1 MLVKT
6 DSQSVLADLP
16 FADFIFDPKHPLLR
30 LGRAIHWD
38 TLVAALSPFYNETK
52 GRPSTPLRVQ
62 AAVLILKFVKNIPDR
77 AAVAYAQ
84 ENIYAQRFCGLSPA
98 QAASLNMHPATALT
112 NFRRRIGPQGLAIVN
127 NLLAAASRGK
137 SYRRADSIILDTTCV
152 PLDILYPTDIRL
164 LDRCRREVLRLFRRA
179 KGFGLKPLYRTY
191 ARTARKVFVSFAK
204 LSKPSKQTR
213 RRVHRQLFQFLR
225 RNASQLRD
233 LHLKATRALG
243 KKCRENKQVLR
254 FLADIKNTI
263 ATIQGVLHQQAMV
276 RRGFVHIPGRIV
288 SFHKNHTRPIVRGKF
303 PLPTEFGP
311 KVLFGL
317 VKKRLHVL
325 GVFNDNVSDATLIL
339 PALRWFKATFG
350 RLPKELFADR
360 GFFSRTWVRWLKSLG
375 IEPGLQ
381 PRGKRIDDSTP
392 AYRRMVRRRLPI
404 EAFISLD
411 KRCHGLNRCRARSIP
426 HEPAWIHLG
435 VAAGNAHKA
444 FFLPKRRP
452 HRPPGHPPGRARR
465 LGVVAV

>member
-1 MLVKT
+1 MLVKS
-6 DSQSVLADLP
+6 DSQPTLADLP
-16 FADFIFDPKHPLLR
+16 FADFIFDPKHPLLQ
-30 LGRAIHWD
+30 LGGAIHWD
-38 TLVAALSPFYNETK
+38 ALVAALGPFYSETK

-77 AAVAYAQ
+77 AAVACVR
-84 ENIYAQRFCGLSPA
+84 ENLYAQRFCGLSPT
-98 QAASLNMHPATALT
+98 QAADLNMHPATALT
-112 NFRRRIGPQGLAIVN
+112 NFRRKIGPQGLAIVKD
-127 NLLAAASRGK
+127 LLAAASCGK
-137 SYRRADSIILDTTCV
+137 SYRRADSLILDTTCV

-164 LDRCRREVLRLFRRA
+164 LDRCRREVLRLIRRA
-179 KGFGLKPLYRTY
+179 KAFGLKTLYRTY
-191 ARTARKVFVSFAK
+191 ARTARKVFVTFAK
-204 LSKPSKQTR
+204 LSKPSKQAR
-213 RRVHRQLFQFLR
+213 RRAHRQMFQFLR
-225 RNASQLRD
+225 RNAKQLCD
-233 LHLKATRALG
+233 LHLKATQALG
-243 KKCRENKQVLR
+243 PKCRKNKHLHR
-254 FLADIKNTI
+254 FLTDIKSTI
-263 ATIQGVLHQQAMV
+263 AKIQVVLHQQGMV
-276 RRGFVHIPGRIV
+276 RRGLVHIPGRIV
-288 SFHKNHTRPIVRGKF
+288 SFHKDHARPIVRGKF

-325 GVFNDNVSDATLIL
+325 GVFNDNVSDTTLIL

-360 GFFSRTWVRWLKSLG
+360 GFFSRSWVRWLKTLG

-411 KRCHGLNRCRARSIP
+411 KRCHGLNRCRARTIP

-452 HRPPGHPPGRARR
+452 HRPPGSPSGRAGH
-465 LGVVAV
+465 LSVAAV